1 MNKGV
6 SMKEVVLRSC
16 QTYEYDEVNV
26 QVEKLI
32 KDLGG
37 IDKYIKK
44 NSTVFIKLNLVIKK
58 NAEEMATTHPMV
70 LKVVAKHLLNHGCK
84 VIVGDS
90 PGGPYTKS
98 ILKALY
104 KTCGIEEVCNELD
117 IELNYDISE
126 IKVNHPQGKILKYIT
141 VIEPITKV
149 DHVINLCKLKTHA
162 MATFTGGVKNL
173 FGVIPGVQKA
183 QYHFKMPEVVDFTD
197 ALVDIC
203 SYVNP
208 SLTIMDGIIGMEGE
222 GPTAGIPRKVGV
234 LLASPSPYAIDVV
247 ACKIINL
254 NPNKVPTIKRCI
266 EREFIK
272 DDFSDICVLGE
283 SMEDKIIKDF
293 KIPQNKSI
301 SFLRGILPKN
311 IEVYINKKLAGK
323 PVINYKKCVKC
334 GECSRVCPPKAISM
348 DDGFPN
354 IDLDSCIR
362 CFCCHELCPKKAV
375 DLKRLFVFKYLK

>member
-1 MNKGV
+1 MNEV
-6 SMKEVVLRSC
+6 SIRSC
-16 QTYEYDEVNV
+16 STYEYNQVN
-26 QVEKLI
+26 QCFEKLI

-37 IDKYIKK
+37 IDKYINK

-58 NAEEMATTHPMV
+58 DPKEMATTHPMV
-70 LKVVAKHLLNHGCK
+70 LKVVAKYLLNHGCK

-90 PGGPYTKS
+90 PGGPYTKQL
-98 ILKALY
+98 LKSLY
-104 KTCGIEEVCNELD
+104 KTCGIEEVCKELN

-126 IKVNHPQGKILKYIT
+126 TKVNHPQGKILKYLT

-149 DHVINLCKLKTHA
+149 DHVVNLCKLKTHA

-222 GPTAGIPRKVGV
+222 GPTAGVPRKVGV
-234 LLASPSPYAIDVV
+234 LLASSSPYAIDVV

-254 NPNKVPTIKRCI
+254 NPNKVPTVQRSI
-266 EREFIK
+266 ERKFIN
-272 DDFSDICVLGE
+272 DDFSDIAIVGE
-283 SMEDKIIKDF
+283 GIEDKIIKDF

-301 SFLRGILPKN
+301 SFLRGIIPKSL
-311 IEVYINKKLAGK
+311 EVYINKKLAGK

-334 GECSRVCPPKAISM
+334 GECSRVCPPKVISM
-348 DDGFPN
+348 DGGYPD
-354 IDLDSCIR
+354 IDLDHCIR

-375 DLKRLFVFKYLK
+375 DLKRLFIFKYIK